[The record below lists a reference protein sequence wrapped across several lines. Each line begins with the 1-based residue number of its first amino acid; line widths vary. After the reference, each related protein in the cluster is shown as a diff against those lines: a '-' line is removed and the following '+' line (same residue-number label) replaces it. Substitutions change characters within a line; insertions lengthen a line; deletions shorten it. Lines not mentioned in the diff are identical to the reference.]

1 MAVLNPYNYAKPKGA
16 LNRRNTLSNSL
27 EKFSSNQNGG
37 ATRTR
42 PVKAANNDQYL
53 EQKVMSSS
61 PEGLTLMLY
70 EGALKFIRQA
80 KLFNEEKNIEK
91 TSNAIIRAEA
101 IYSELQSTLNM
112 EYPIGQEL
120 DRLYD
125 YVQRRLAEAN
135 ISKDN
140 EILSEIEL
148 MTEEF
153 RDTWKEAMKK
163 VGK

>member
-1 MAVLNPYNYAKPKGA
+1 MAVLNPYNYAKPKGV
-16 LNRRNTLSNSL
+16 LNRGNLGINKSERAAP
-27 EKFSSNQNGG
+27 KG
-37 ATRTR
+37 R
-42 PVKAANNDQYL
+42 PIKAVGNDQYL

-101 IYSELQSTLNM
+101 IYSELQTTLNM

-125 YVQRRLAEAN
+125 YVLRRLTEAN
-135 ISKDN
+135 LKKDN
-140 EILSEIEL
+140 EILTEIEQ
-148 MTEEF
+148 MTEDF

>member
-16 LNRRNTLSNSL
+16 LKRGNLGTNMSERAVIKNR
-27 EKFSSNQNGG
+27 
-37 ATRTR
+37 
-42 PVKAANNDQYL
+42 PIKAVNNDQYL

-80 KLFNEEKNIEK
+80 KFFNEEKNIEK

-101 IYSELQSTLNM
+101 IYSELQSTLNLD
-112 EYPIGQEL
+112 YPIGKEL

-125 YVQRRLAEAN
+125 YVIRRLTEAN
-135 ISKDN
+135 LKKDS
-140 EILSEIEL
+140 EILIEVEG